1 MSAATAAVSVIE
13 ERLGALAHR
22 SVLVIGAGQAGRQ
35 ALARL
40 AKRRTGRLVMA
51 SRSERHAREAAER
64 TGARAVALDALP
76 TALAQADAVLAATVS
91 PGYLVRPD
99 SFEGAPPRDR
109 LLVDLSVPRVIAPAV
124 AGLAGVTLRTVDD
137 LGDVVR
143 ASALRRAR
151 EIPGVEAIAREEA
164 HRAWLQF
171 EARAERLRQT
181 DPGARPVLR
190 AAAGL
195 YPAARPDRFRAKS

>member
-1 MSAATAAVSVIE
+1 
-13 ERLGALAHR
+13 
-22 SVLVIGAGQAGRQ
+22 
-35 ALARL
+35 
-40 AKRRTGRLVMA
+40 
-51 SRSERHAREAAER
+51 
-64 TGARAVALDALP
+64 
-76 TALAQADAVLAATVS
+76 VLAATVS

-99 SFEGAPPRDR
+99 SFDGAPPRDR

-190 AAAGL
+190 AAAGP